1 MLLAKFKFGSC
12 KRDFISST
20 NFEDKINIL
29 IKRGRVDLQSK
40 KKKKNTSLTDLSGQ
54 TVVYLKQEPYLN
66 HQHSTQ
72 RNSESIMAIEKRF
85 AVY

>member
-40 KKKKNTSLTDLSGQ
+40 KKIYTSLTDLSGQ

>member
-40 KKKKNTSLTDLSGQ
+40 KKKKYFSYRFVWPDCGIFEARTLS
-54 TVVYLKQEPYLN
+54 
-66 HQHSTQ
+66 
-72 RNSESIMAIEKRF
+72 
-85 AVY
+85 